1 MENKNVLKELICLN
15 SGESNIAYDE
25 SNMWFSENPKYADF
39 VAELKENI
47 QNNDVRG
54 SVLIATDSEVIWAS
68 GSRSVDVNGD
78 TVTPLSTY
86 EIGSLTKMY
95 TAVIVFKLIDEGK
108 LKLTD
113 RVSAYFPEYYK
124 ADRMTVFDLLHMR
137 SGIVDFANDCETFFN
152 NDEALMDALDNG
164 EITDEVFLEHLYAL
178 DLTFAPNSKMQYCN
192 TNYVLLAMIIE
203 RITGNSYKEN
213 VRERIFEP
221 LGMDCSSATTYGDV
235 TSVPEGEDGYMKE
248 YQIARGAGDIHS
260 NVLDVLKFNRAF
272 FNEEIVSSEGKAGML
287 DFVDNY
293 GCGWEASAGYSD
305 LLTHG
310 GETNSYLCLNFVFH
324 ASDAEKRCYF
334 LMLTCCN
341 GDDDDE
347 NEEENDETAEAENEE
362 TEDNDKEDEFNQY
375 QMIFDL
381 CKKYLQ

>member
-1 MENKNVLKELICLN
+1 MQNSAVLKELVSLN
-15 SGESNIAYDE
+15 SGAQNVAYAE
-25 SNMWFSENPKYADF
+25 KNMWFSEDPKYARF

-54 SVLIATDSEVIWAS
+54 SILIATDSEIIWAS

-95 TAVIVFKLIDEGK
+95 TAAIVFKLIDEGK
-108 LKLTD
+108 LSLTD
-113 RVSAYFPEYYK
+113 KVSAYFPAYTK
-124 ADRMTVFDLLHMR
+124 ANEMTIFDLLHMR
-137 SGIVDFANDCETFFN
+137 SGIVDFASDAAFFN
-152 NDEALMDALDNG
+152 CDDALIDAFDNG
-164 EITDEVFLEHLYAL
+164 EIADEVFLELLYAL
-178 DLTFAPNSKMQYCN
+178 DLVFEPGSKMKYCN

-203 RITGNSYKEN
+203 KLTGKSYKEN

-221 LGMDCSSATTYGDV
+221 LGMNCSSSTTYGDV

-260 NVLDVLKFNRAF
+260 NVTDLLKFNRAL
-272 FNEEIVSSEGKAGML
+272 FNEQIVSPAGKTGML
-287 DFVDNY
+287 DFIDGY
-293 GCGWEASAGYSD
+293 GCGWESSARYAD
-305 LLTHG
+305 MVTHDG
-310 GETNSYLCLNFVFH
+310 ATNSYLCLDYIFH

-341 GDDDDE
+341 EDDDDE
-347 NEEENDETAEAENEE
+347 EEEETSETAESEN
-362 TEDNDKEDEFNQY
+362 TAAKDNDEEEEFNQY
-375 QMIFDL
+375 QLIFDL
-381 CKKYLQ
+381 CKKYLL